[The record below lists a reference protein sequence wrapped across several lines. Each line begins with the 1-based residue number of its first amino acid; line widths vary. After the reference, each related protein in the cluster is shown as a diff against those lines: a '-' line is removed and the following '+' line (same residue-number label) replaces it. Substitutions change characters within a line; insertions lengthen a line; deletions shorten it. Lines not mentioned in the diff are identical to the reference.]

1 MKNFLKILHIDE
13 YSLTPYY
20 RQLCNAILQGINDK
34 LIDDNDVLPSIN
46 DLSIALDVSRNIV
59 TKAYNTL
66 KQSGVVSSVPGKGY
80 FISNTNIN
88 RSIKVLLLFNKLSS
102 PKKMIYDSFAE
113 SLGDS
118 ASIDF
123 FIYNSSLSFLKKI
136 LADKIDRYDKI
147 VIIPHFVD
155 NGEEPFQVINQ
166 IPKEKL
172 VLVGKLVDGVDGKFA
187 AVYEDFENDIY
198 NSLVEL
204 LPQVRL
210 YTSLAI
216 VFPKNSYYST
226 DILMGFLNFCKKYNC
241 DYEIIPDLKNE
252 NISKNSLYITL
263 TENDLV
269 ELVGKLLS
277 NQLVLKE
284 DIGII
289 SYNETPLKK
298 FILNGITTISADF
311 DFMGKK
317 AAEFVLSNMA
327 EQIKVPFNTIVRPSI

>member
-1 MKNFLKILHIDE
+1 L
-13 YSLTPYY
+13 
-20 RQLCNAILQGINDK
+20 
-34 LIDDNDVLPSIN
+34 
-46 DLSIALDVSRNIV
+46 
-59 TKAYNTL
+59 
-66 KQSGVVSSVPGKGY
+66 
-80 FISNTNIN
+80 
-88 RSIKVLLLFNKLSS
+88 VLL
-102 PKKMIYDSFAE
+102 
-113 SLGDS
+113 
-118 ASIDF
+118 
-123 FIYNSSLSFLKKI
+123 
-136 LADKIDRYDKI
+136 
-147 VIIPHFVD
+147 
-155 NGEEPFQVINQ
+155 
-166 IPKEKL
+166 
-172 VLVGKLVDGVDGKFA
+172 GKLVDGVEGKFA

-204 LPQVRL
+204 LPQVKL
-210 YTSLAI
+210 YNSLAI

-317 AAEFVLSNMA
+317 AAELVLSNIA